1 VIRKLFCAA
10 LVTLGVTL
18 DTYFYAFRFIADGLP
33 VVVAVASGV
42 ALELLLSFAVYN
54 TRRSKVFVVIAVAI
68 TLYAVVQTSAGQTFA
83 LLSHTAGIG
92 VETETGTATFTMA
105 QCKENVARLTE
116 EANII
121 TGQLKSLQSVKARA
135 EYAGAISRANER
147 LNQITRERTR
157 LMDTLLKTSA
167 STVSDARNADNQK
180 SIYNFYAG
188 MVNWQKDDWLKFVFH
203 FFLSVLLA
211 IMAPVG
217 ILSWGHAAAT
227 RPEFS
232 RQQIEMFV
240 AAAWYRVRNNTG
252 STVLSE
258 VAYNELLQKRGHPVE
273 TGVYFALMNKCMQCG
288 LVNTGGFALEKDHK
302 KVIEKL
308 SGERPAAGIAIKNK
322 MQKIKAYAAA
332 FVSARRLNYNDAQE
346 GEHD

>member
-1 VIRKLFCAA
+1 MIKKIFCAA
-10 LVTLGVTL
+10 LVTLGITL

-33 VVVAVASGV
+33 VIIAVSSGI

-54 TRRSKVFVVIAVAI
+54 ARRSKIFIAIAVAI
-68 TLYAVVQTSAGQTFA
+68 TIYAVVQTSAGQTFA
-83 LLSHTAGIG
+83 LLSHPAGIG

-105 QCKENVARLTE
+105 QCRENIARLTE
-116 EANII
+116 EANTI
-121 TGQLKSLQSVKARA
+121 TGQLKSLQSVKARV
-135 EYAGAISRANER
+135 EYAGTISRANER

-167 STVSDARNADNQK
+167 ATVTDARSADSQK
-180 SIYNFYAG
+180 SIYSFYAG
-188 MVNWQKDDWLKFVFH
+188 MVNWKKDDWLKFIFH

-217 ILSWGHAAAT
+217 IVSWGRTAAT
-227 RPEFS
+227 AAPEFS
-232 RQQIEMFV
+232 QQQIEMFV

-252 STVLSE
+252 MTVLSE

-273 TGVYFALMNKCMQCG
+273 TGVYFALMNKCMQYG
-288 LVNTGGFALEKDHK
+288 MVNTGGFALEKDHK

-308 SGERPAAGIAIKNK
+308 SGMRPDAKIIVKNK
-322 MQKIKAYAAA
+322 IQKITPT
-332 FVSARRLNYNDAQE
+332 FSSSV
-346 GEHD
+346 G